1 MATPWASRAH
11 QLETIQGRRRKSFI
25 GALACPCYLSIFAG
39 LVAIAVTTP
48 YSDLVLG
55 SRLTGA
61 HLSSSA
67 ITLLAIAIGLRTFFA
82 RLGLNWSWSDLLLA
96 YSVWH
101 FCSALP
107 SSGFVGFLFPMI
119 ATFRYFATPAN
130 QWEQLFGA
138 FIPQWFALT
147 DESAARSFYHGI
159 PFPFTDSMAT
169 LACPDTFLAAFCHRL
184 LRWHFFPCPVAS
196 SPLDC

>member
-138 FIPQWFALT
+138 L
-147 DESAARSFYHGI
+147 
-159 PFPFTDSMAT
+159 
-169 LACPDTFLAAFCHRL
+169 
-184 LRWHFFPCPVAS
+184 S
-196 SPLDC
+196 SHNGSL